1 MEYDKS
7 ERKEYLEAAHRLR
20 MPYWDWISEE
30 AASHGEPTSICSRDQ
45 CDGYPTPLPSPILT
59 HLPTYPT
66 RHGHLFAMLLAIER
80 SIQMEHSDKLFPP
93 VAIATGK
100 F

>member
-30 AASHGEPTSICSRDQ
+30 AASQGEPPSMCLIYQ
-45 CDGYPTPLPSPILT
+45 CDDYPTTFISPILT
-59 HLPTYPT
+59 HLPTYPM
-66 RHGHLFAMLLAIER
+66 RHGFSLCI
-80 SIQMEHSDKLFPP
+80 
-93 VAIATGK
+93 VARN
-100 F
+100 